1 MGLFKSSQ
9 LPAQTHAEKVERA
22 LGVLTQTKKDL
33 QELQSEFDYERA
45 ILQEQLAE
53 ISLQGDRLAD
63 TLSKIEALVG

>member
-9 LPAQTHAEKVERA
+9 LPSQTHAEKVERA

-33 QELQSEFDYERA
+33 QELQSEFDCERA

-53 ISLQGDRLAD
+53 ISLQGDRVAD